1 LTTAK
6 GYEETL
12 DAVKLA
18 LNLWKKKPAKA
29 DPETIEKMGGGW
41 VSEEALA
48 ISLYCALS
56 AEGDFVRGIRLAVN
70 HTGDS
75 DSTGSIT
82 GNILGA
88 IRGKAAI
95 PACWIEELELKEV
108 IEEMA
113 GDLFVLF
120 DDSERWRWKYPGF

>member
-1 LTTAK
+1 
-6 GYEETL
+6 
-12 DAVKLA
+12 
-18 LNLWKKKPAKA
+18 
-29 DPETIEKMGGGW
+29 MGGGW
-41 VSEEALA
+41 VGEEALA

-56 AEGDFVRGIRLAVN
+56 AEGDFDRGIRLAVN

-88 IRGKAAI
+88 LRGKAAI

-120 DDSERWRWKYPGF
+120 DNSDRWRRKYPEF